1 MEQTATRAVRHKQE
15 FFTSYNYWLNGWS
28 QGRIRDYFID
38 TPNFNR
44 VGLRTIT
51 TWLSWFREL
60 PEEEVEKDR
69 PFLFHNMDDYGI
81 PWEHYEAVLALAK
94 RYADEHDEE
103 LTARQ
108 AKWAWRL
115 EQIENLRGRTDK
127 LLELVHDYVTHE
139 RERMFMFPTTK
150 TLTGI
155 SRNVEL
161 VTGDGIGTAFYDRD
175 SRRRV
180 PKEES
185 ANEKIMRERQERRD
199 RNES

>member
-1 MEQTATRAVRHKQE
+1 MEQTTTRTVRHKQE
-15 FFTSYNYWLNGWS
+15 FFTSYNYWLHGWS

-38 TPNFNR
+38 SPKFNR

-69 PFLFHNMDDYGI
+69 PFLFHNMDEYGI

-94 RYADEHDEE
+94 RYADEYDEE

-115 EQIENLRGRTDK
+115 DQIGNLRGRTDS
-127 LLELVHDYVTHE
+127 LLELVNDFVTHE
-139 RERMFMFPTTK
+139 RERMFYFPTTK
-150 TLTGI
+150 TLSAI

-161 VTGDGIGTAFYDRD
+161 ITGDGIGTDFYSRD
-175 SRRRV
+175 ARRRV
-180 PKEES
+180 PTAETADEKRRREY
-185 ANEKIMRERQERRD
+185 NEGRD

>member
-38 TPNFNR
+38 SPKFNR

-69 PFLFHNMDDYGI
+69 PFLFHNMDEYGI

-94 RYADEHDEE
+94 RYADEYDEE

-115 EQIENLRGRTDK
+115 DQIGNLRGRTDN
-127 LLELVHDYVTHE
+127 LLELVNDFVTHE
-139 RERMFMFPTTK
+139 RERMFYFPTTK
-150 TLTGI
+150 TLSAI
-155 SRNVEL
+155 SRNVEFI
-161 VTGDGIGTAFYDRD
+161 TGDGIGTDFYSRD
-175 SRRRV
+175 ARRRV
-180 PKEES
+180 PIAET
-185 ANEKIMRERQERRD
+185 AQEKRMREYNEGRD